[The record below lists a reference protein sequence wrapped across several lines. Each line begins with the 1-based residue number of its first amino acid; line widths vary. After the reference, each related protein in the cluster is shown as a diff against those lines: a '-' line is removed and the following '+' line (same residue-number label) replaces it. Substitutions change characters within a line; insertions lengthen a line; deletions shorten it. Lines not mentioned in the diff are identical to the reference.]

1 MTHPDISLLI
11 LCNHSRACMDVK
23 EVLGCLRFDMTI
35 AANTEEAY
43 DLLTKRNFDIIVSEF
58 DLDGTDGIKFLQY
71 AASLNS
77 FSTRLIVGNSAN
89 EDVIVKAIIKGIACA
104 YIDSSS
110 NRQLIMA
117 KLADMARV
125 HTSMDNKRLRQI
137 HNGSNSFPIVMNIYE
152 TLMNALNN
160 DLPLGRIA
168 QIVSGD
174 VTLTSKIL
182 HVANSAFYGSFAGTS
197 VEKAIIFMGL
207 NTVKDIVL
215 MHSLAANLN
224 MTAEQ
229 NHYFETTV
237 KHSVETN
244 YYLNSISHIY
254 RECSL
259 SPLNNS
265 VGIIH
270 DIGKIIQLVFFP
282 LEFQSIS
289 AYRREHPNT
298 DYFTCERESGN
309 FSVNHAEVGAYF
321 LKMWNFNQYAVES
334 ALFHHTPEL
343 ASANTK
349 ACVEALFLANTLS
362 DIRDGYDLSL
372 EEAVG
377 RCTVVKAD
385 PAVLMDI
392 EPPRR

>member
-1 MTHPDISLLI
+1 MTQPDISLLV
-11 LCNHSRACMDVK
+11 LCNHSRACMDIK
-23 EVLGCLRFDMTI
+23 EVLGNLRFDMTV
-35 AANTEEAY
+35 AANTEDAY
-43 DLLTKRNFDIIVSEF
+43 DLLTKKNFDIIVSEF

-71 AASLNS
+71 AASLNN
-77 FSTRLIVGNSAN
+77 FSTRLIVGSSSN
-89 EDVIVKAIIKGIACA
+89 EDTIIKAIIKGIACA
-104 YIDSSS
+104 YIDSSA
-110 NRQLIMA
+110 NRQLIMS

-125 HTSMDNKRLRQI
+125 HTSMDNRRIRQI
-137 HNGSNSFPIVMNIYE
+137 HNGSNSFPIVISIYE
-152 TLMNALNN
+152 TLMNAINN
-160 DLPLGRIA
+160 DLPIGKIA

-197 VEKAIIFMGL
+197 VEKAIMFMGL

-215 MHSLAANLN
+215 MHSLSANLN

-229 NHYFETTV
+229 NQYFEATV
-237 KHSVETN
+237 THSVDTN
-244 YYLNSISHIY
+244 YYLHCISHIY

-282 LEFQSIS
+282 LEFRSIS
-289 AYRREHPNT
+289 EYREDNPNT
-298 DYFTCERESGN
+298 DYFTCEKESGN
-309 FSVNHAEVGAYF
+309 FAINHAEIGAYF

-349 ACVEALFLANTLS
+349 PCVEALFLANTLS
-362 DIRDGYDLSL
+362 DIRDGCDISL
-372 EEAVG
+372 QEAVD
-377 RCTVVKAD
+377 RCSVIKAD
-385 PAVLMDI
+385 VSVLMNI
-392 EPPRR
+392 QPPRH